1 MTHRPSPQHFQE
13 LAAVNPRPRFP
24 LAGFERVG
32 DHLLRHHAASESAF
46 RFAGPGLYGL
56 FDEMEDKDPHL
67 FSILQTR
74 KFGLLARPRRIEP
87 ASPSAA
93 DRDRA
98 AWLDKLL
105 ADLPDADGALM
116 HLLGALS
123 KGMAVLEIV
132 WDFDADGRVVP
143 ARLKPRNPGRFV
155 FGPDGEL
162 RLVDED
168 EILGLTTGPNASR
181 SDAPHPNAAHLNG
194 ASRNGS
200 SSPRALDPFGFPVP
214 GRRLPDRKF
223 IVLVKDPTDERPYGK
238 GLLERLYWYWWFKK
252 NNLKFWVLYNEKFGS
267 PTVVAKHQGVITPDE
282 RDRLTRIL
290 ETLQADTGIVIPE
303 GMMLEFLESRRASA
317 GDTYADL
324 ANWCND
330 EMTRAVL
337 GQTLTTGEGRRGGS
351 LALARVH
358 EAVRF
363 DYIRTDACFLM
374 DAINTQLVRW
384 IFDFNFG
391 PDSPAPRWTID
402 LQPEIDR
409 EVEVGIDRQ
418 LLQMG
423 VPLPLRYFYEK
434 YGRPEA
440 AEGDRPLRYD
450 DSNLFQYHLQ
460 FGVITV
466 NEVRSALGLPPVPWG
481 DRPTSPANAPTSSR
495 TQGLAGD
502 DPLDIEREP
511 EPEEPLRP
519 RES

>member
-1 MTHRPSPQHFQE
+1 MTSPLSQPSAGHFRE
-13 LAAVNPRPRFP
+13 IAAVAPRAAWP
-24 LAGFERVG
+24 LAGFERIG
-32 DHLLRHHAASESAF
+32 DAILRSSAF
-46 RFAGPGLYGL
+46 AESTARFSGPGLYAL

-87 ASPSAA
+87 ATASTGDRERA
-93 DRDRA
+93 D
-98 AWLDKLL
+98 WLDRLL
-105 ADLPDADGALM
+105 ADLPDWDGALT
-116 HLLGALS
+116 HLLDALS

-132 WDFDADGRVVP
+132 WGHDREGRVVP
-143 ARLKPRNPGRFV
+143 AHLKPRNPGRFV
-155 FGPDGEL
+155 FGADGEL
-162 RLVDED
+162 RLVDEG
-168 EILGLTTGPNASR
+168 EALGLHRASDR
-181 SDAPHPNAAHLNG
+181 GAAQNGNGVRLNGHAFTSNAAHVSLQ
-194 ASRNGS
+194 
-200 SSPRALDPFGFPVP
+200 

-223 IVLVKDPTDERPYGK
+223 IVLIKDRTDERPYGK

-267 PTVVAKHQGVITPDE
+267 PTVVAKHEGAITPEE
-282 RDRLTRIL
+282 RDRLIDVL
-290 ETLQADTGIVIPE
+290 ESLQADTGVTVPE
-303 GMMLEFLESRRASA
+303 GVALELLESRRSSA

-374 DAINTQLVRW
+374 DAVNAQLVRW

-391 PDSPAPRWTID
+391 TDVPSPRWTID

-440 AEGDRPLRYD
+440 ADGERRLRYD
-450 DSNLFQYHLQ
+450 DHNLFQYHLQ
-460 FGVITV
+460 FGVLTV
-466 NEVRSALGLPPVPWG
+466 NEVRATLGLSPVPWG
-481 DRPTSPANAPTSSR
+481 DRPTSPVGAPSSSR
-495 TQGLAGD
+495 TPGSTGD
-502 DPLDIEREP
+502 DPLDIEREA
-511 EPEEPLRP
+511 EPEESLRS
-519 RES
+519 REP

>member
-1 MTHRPSPQHFQE
+1 MTHRPSPRHFQE
-13 LAAVNPRPRFP
+13 LAALQPRPRFP
-24 LAGFERVG
+24 LSGFERVG
-32 DHLLRHHAASESAF
+32 DHLLRHHAATESAF
-46 RFAGPGLYGL
+46 RLSGPGLYGL
-56 FDEMEDKDPHL
+56 FEEMEDKDPHL

-74 KFGLLARPRRIEP
+74 KFGILARPRRIQP

-98 AWLDKLL
+98 AWLGDLL
-105 ADLPDADGALM
+105 DELPDWDGALM
-116 HLLGALS
+116 HLLDALA

-132 WDFDADGRVVP
+132 WGFDAGGRVVP

-155 FGPDGEL
+155 FGPAAEL
-162 RLVDED
+162 RLLDED
-168 EILGLTTGPNASR
+168 ERLGLRPGPLDSTAITGGS
-181 SDAPHPNAAHLNG
+181 HPNGFA
-194 ASRNGS
+194 
-200 SSPRALDPFGFPVP
+200 SPRPVDPFGFPVP

-223 IVLVKDPTDERPYGK
+223 IVLLKDSTDERPYGK

-252 NNLKFWVLYNEKFGS
+252 NNLKFWVLYNERFGS
-267 PTVVAKHQGVITPDE
+267 PTVVAKHCGPIAPDE
-282 RDRLTRIL
+282 RDRLTQIL
-290 ETLQADTGIVIPE
+290 ETLQADTGIVIPDAIA
-303 GMMLEFLESRRASA
+303 LELLESRRASA
-317 GDTYADL
+317 GDSYADL
-324 ANWCND
+324 ADWCND

-337 GQTLTTGEGRRGGS
+337 GQTLTTGEGRRAGS

-358 EAVRF
+358 STVRF

-374 DAINTQLVRW
+374 DAVNAQLVRW
-384 IFDFNFG
+384 IIDFNFG

-409 EVEVGIDRQ
+409 EVEIGIDRQ

-495 TQGLAGD
+495 TRGFAGD
-502 DPLDIEREP
+502 DPLDLEREP